1 MPSFDVVSEIDLQEI
16 DNAVNQA
23 AKEVAQRFDFRGTQ
37 SEISLDKKTLVIKL
51 ISNSEEKMATIVD
64 ILQSKVHRRGM
75 EIEALKVGK
84 NEHIGGTLLKCEVT
98 LQQGIDRDNAKEI
111 TKLIKD
117 SKLKVQASIHEE
129 KIRVTGKKKDD
140 LQEVMNFLR
149 SQKLKVPLQ
158 FNNFRD

>member
-1 MPSFDVVSEIDLQEI
+1 MPSFDIVSEIDLQEI
-16 DNAVNQA
+16 DNAVNQT

-37 SEISLDKKTLVIKL
+37 SEISFDKKTLVIKL

-64 ILQSKVHRRGM
+64 ILQSKAHRRGL
-75 EIEALKVGK
+75 EIEALKLGK
-84 NEHIGGTLLKCEVT
+84 NEPMGGMLLKCEVT

-117 SKLKVQASIHEE
+117 SKLKVQAAIHEE

-140 LQEVMNFLR
+140 LQTVMNFLR
-149 SQKLKVPLQ
+149 TQKLKVPLQ